1 VAAACI
7 VAALSPA
14 VATAQPKA
22 QVWWLDLGPAA
33 WWDNSSFFATVTV
46 VYGRTYGHDDTYAW
60 GTAYDKRTR
69 YQCGAYYESQPGQ
82 FVVDPTFSIAVST
95 FRRDT
100 AGRCESCGRRHRR
113 RSSPYMNVWN
123 GVVLGNPN
131 WPDQIYAGTLS
142 GLARRASAATSAT
155 ASSPL
160 RPAPTSACSSRHR
173 SRSHWSS
180 DDPRR
185 TA

>member
-1 VAAACI
+1 MRRTVAAACI

-82 FVVDPTFSIAVST
+82 FVVDPTFSIAVLDAPQGYCGPVRIVWTST
-95 FRRDT
+95 SAPFLP
-100 AGRCESCGRRHRR
+100 
-113 RSSPYMNVWN
+113 PYMNVWN

-131 WPDQIYAGTLS
+131 
-142 GLARRASAATSAT
+142 
-155 ASSPL
+155 
-160 RPAPTSACSSRHR
+160 
-173 SRSHWSS
+173 
-180 DDPRR
+180 
-185 TA
+185 